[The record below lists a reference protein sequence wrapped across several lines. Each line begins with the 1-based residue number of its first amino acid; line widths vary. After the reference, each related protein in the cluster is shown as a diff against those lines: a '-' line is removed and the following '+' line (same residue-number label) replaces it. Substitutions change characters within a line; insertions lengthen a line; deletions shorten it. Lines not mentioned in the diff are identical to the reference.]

1 MKTFEYDYRYLQ
13 AGLEVLVD
21 YLLSGETF
29 WPIDVR
35 SPEGEPE
42 YPQLTLG
49 GLLLSR
55 ARLSG
60 YPKSPAQ
67 KEQVDKLFSN
77 MDLIRSKWR
86 VAWEKKV
93 GHSVSVRLKMWR
105 DFIEEYRNAPQD
117 NADRYPYE
125 VRLRT
130 MLSLLKSEASGQ
142 LAADEDLLTSLDAY
156 LHTAFSKGGF
166 IWEPD
171 IQGGFP
177 KDVFWYLYGKL
188 PSVPNKY

>member
-1 MKTFEYDYRYLQ
+1 MRTFEYDYRYLQ

-29 WPIDVR
+29 WPIDVHP
-35 SPEGEPE
+35 PEGEPE

-49 GLLLSR
+49 GLVLSR

-60 YPKSPAQ
+60 YAKSPAQ
-67 KEQVDKLFSN
+67 KEQVDKLFADQ
-77 MDLIRSKWR
+77 DLIRSKWM
-86 VAWEKKV
+86 VAWEKKA
-93 GHSVSVRLKMWR
+93 GHSFSVRLKMWH

-130 MLSLLKSEASGQ
+130 MLSLLKSEGSRLLPAE
-142 LAADEDLLTSLDAY
+142 EDLLTVLDAY
-156 LHTAFSKGGF
+156 LNTAFSKGGF
-166 IWEPD
+166 IWEPE
-171 IQGGFP
+171 IQAGFP
-177 KDVFWYLYGKL
+177 KDDYWYLYGKL